1 MKRLLLS
8 LPALFLVAAC
18 DPAVEPCACNCEWP
32 GSVFDTGPPGDTEVP
47 DDTEMPDDTNDTD
60 DSPPDTGPPPE
71 TGLPEASC
79 GEVCGQ
85 LDNCGLIDGSYD
97 WGSDTAQ
104 CQDWCMNEFGGDQ
117 PSEQFLDCA
126 EEGFN
131 SCDGDAIEDCL

>member
-1 MKRLLLS
+1 M
-8 LPALFLVAAC
+8 
-18 DPAVEPCACNCEWP
+18 
-32 GSVFDTGPPGDTEVP
+32 T
-47 DDTEMPDDTNDTD
+47 DDTNDTD